1 MEKNGKTK
9 EWKEK
14 EEKSTYR
21 GNDWSETPPSILRTN
36 SYSLNHVSCESVFF
50 LCLSYGKKSMSQ
62 QTVNCKLTVDSR
74 TPRIILVETATYKL
88 RLVVNARV
96 AGWTI
101 AGSAIWNNQSTP
113 QANGMHGPHSTS
125 FYSGFDFFQNSNT
138 PLHSGD
144 NWF

>member
-1 MEKNGKTK
+1 MEKRRNGKKRRRKAHIEVMTEAK
-9 EWKEK
+9 PP
-14 EEKSTYR
+14 
-21 GNDWSETPPSILRTN
+21 PPSILRTN

-62 QTVNCKLTVDSR
+62 QTVNCKLTVYSR

-113 QANGMHGPHSTS
+113 QANRIHGPHSTS
-125 FYSGFDFFQNSNT
+125 FYSGFAFFQNSNI
-138 PLHSGD
+138 PLHSAD